1 MFYICEKDIFKFLIR
16 VSINLDTLQ
25 YEYMKK
31 SFLFYLA
38 LFIIIAFIISSFFS
52 YNEYKNVKEFYNTRV
67 SGIVINKERGRNRL
81 FFQLNNQSE
90 RIYLYCEDEESIQV
104 GDSVFKN
111 INSEKLYIYYKSNN
125 RYFYSHT
132 ISFDKQ
138 LKYYNYIVN

>member
-1 MFYICEKDIFKFLIR
+1 
-16 VSINLDTLQ
+16 
-25 YEYMKK
+25 MKK

-52 YNEYKNVKEFYNTRV
+52 YNEYKNVNEFYNTRV

-81 FFQLNNQSE
+81 FFQLNNQNE

-104 GDSVFKN
+104 GDSIFKN
-111 INSEKLYIYYKSNN
+111 INSEKIYIYYKSNN